1 MSLGKLYKL
10 ASAPLTLPL
19 EVARNGNVS
28 AKLLDLARAA
38 VTLPRDAVND
48 MRSVTS
54 TVGSMV
60 AGDTGRTLADFAMA
74 PFSLPAEIMASVGQ
88 NVLDSLQGSRSM
100 SSTGSYESY
109 PMRSHTNMNSK
120 ALIVAPESSLSSL
133 PAHTSLATQ
142 PHHTSMMAL

>member
-1 MSLGKLYKL
+1 MSLSKLYKL

-28 AKLLDLARAA
+28 AKLLDLARTA

-48 MRSVTS
+48 MRSLTG

-60 AGDTGRTLADFAMA
+60 AGNTGRTLADFALA

-88 NVLDSLQGSRSM
+88 SVIDSMDGSRAI
-100 SSTGSYESY
+100 SSAGSHS
-109 PMRSHTNMNSK
+109 MRSYTDTHSK
-120 ALIVAPESSLSSL
+120 ALMMAPESSLSSL
-133 PAHTSLATQ
+133 PTHTALATQ
-142 PHHTSMMAL
+142 PSHTAVMAL